1 MKKIRLAITGCM
13 GRMGQQIIRSVKT
26 DNNFKITS
34 LTETRELNKKINGIK
49 VESNKEEVFKKVN
62 LIIDFTSSICSLNS
76 MTLGDFKKRVKMSDE
91 EANKIKNET
100 SPVALILTE
109 LDLCERA
116 IKKEN

>member
-1 MKKIRLAITGCM
+1 
-13 GRMGQQIIRSVKT
+13 
-26 DNNFKITS
+26 
-34 LTETRELNKKINGIK
+34 
-49 VESNKEEVFKKVN
+49 
-62 LIIDFTSSICSLNS
+62 

-116 IKKEN
+116 IKKDN

>member
-1 MKKIRLAITGCM
+1 MLLYVSSKTMKPSVINPEHELQALVTLVV
-13 GRMGQQIIRSVKT
+13 RMIQQDLPDS
-26 DNNFKITS
+26 
-34 LTETRELNKKINGIK
+34 
-49 VESNKEEVFKKVN
+49 
-62 LIIDFTSSICSLNS
+62 SSICSLNS
-76 MTLGDFKKRVKMSDE
+76 MTLGDFKKRVKMSEE

>member
-1 MKKIRLAITGCM
+1 MLLYVSSKTMKP
-13 GRMGQQIIRSVKT
+13 SVK
-26 DNNFKITS
+26 NQVQ
-34 LTETRELNKKINGIK
+34 ELQALVTLVVKMIQQDLPD
-49 VESNKEEVFKKVN
+49 S
-62 LIIDFTSSICSLNS
+62 SSICSLNS
-76 MTLGDFKKRVKMSDE
+76 MTLGDFKKRVKMSNE